1 MVDLSRF
8 TLEGKVALI
17 TGGSRGIGR
26 ATAIGFVKAGASVA
40 ITSRKQPDLDIVAD
54 EIRQMGGKAL
64 PVAAHG
70 GRMENLNKLVDTVLA
85 EYGKLDIL
93 VNNAGTTPAMASVL
107 DTEER
112 LWDTI
117 INLNLK
123 GLYFLSQ
130 AAARVMKDAG
140 GGAIIN
146 VASSDGFRASH
157 GRSVY
162 SISKAAVMM
171 VTKAFAGELAQ
182 YNIRVN
188 CIAPGAVDTKL
199 LNNIWINLPEEQQE
213 NIKKQMAERIPLG
226 HMGQPDEMVGAM
238 IYFASDAAS
247 YLTGQTLLLD
257 GGGSVASGA
266 GPAG

>member
-1 MVDLSRF
+1 MFDLSQFR
-8 TLEGKVALI
+8 LDGKVALI
-17 TGGSRGIGR
+17 TGASRGIGR
-26 ATAIGFVKAGASVA
+26 ATAIGFTKAGAAGVA
-40 ITSRKQPDLDIVAD
+40 ITSRKQEDLDVVAE
-54 EIRQMGGKAL
+54 EIRKEGGKAL
-64 PVAAHG
+64 PIAAHG
-70 GRMENLNKLVDTVLA
+70 ARMENLGKLVDAVVK

-130 AAARVMKDAG
+130 AAARVMKEGG

-146 VASSDGFRASH
+146 VASSDGFKASH
-157 GRSVY
+157 NRSVY

-171 VTKAFAGELAQ
+171 VTKAFAGELAR
-182 YNIRVN
+182 YHIRVN

-199 LNNIWINLPEEQQE
+199 LNNIWINLPQEQQE
-213 NIKKQMAERIPLG
+213 TIKRQMGERIPVG

-247 YLTGQTLLLD
+247 YCTGQTILLD
-257 GGGSVASGA
+257 GGSAVGTSGLE
-266 GPAG
+266 G